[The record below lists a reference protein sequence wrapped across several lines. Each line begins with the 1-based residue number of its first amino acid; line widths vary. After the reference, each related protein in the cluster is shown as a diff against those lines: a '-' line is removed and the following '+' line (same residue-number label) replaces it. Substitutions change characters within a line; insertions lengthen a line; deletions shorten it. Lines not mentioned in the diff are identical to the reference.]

1 MMTIDTNMFDVLKAI
16 SYDIPSMVGII
27 IAIGF
32 FLRHLRFL
40 AENSKADREANRDVM
55 IEVASVLKDNAR
67 ALGSA
72 SEAFHG
78 AEEFIRRAQQ
88 NENNLKKCLET
99 NTHVIERAIQT
110 IDKAET
116 TMNEVK
122 VLIKGEYHNA

>member
-1 MMTIDTNMFDVLKAI
+1 MNVDTNMFDVLKAI

-27 IAIGF
+27 IAIMF

-40 AENSKADREANRDVM
+40 AENNKADREANRDVM
-55 IEVASVLKDNAR
+55 VEVAAVLKDNAR

-72 SEAFHG
+72 SEAFHS

-88 NENNLKKCLET
+88 NEDKLKTCLEK
-99 NTHVIERAIQT
+99 NSNIIDRAIST
-110 IDKAET
+110 IDKAEH
-116 TMNEVK
+116 TMNRVE